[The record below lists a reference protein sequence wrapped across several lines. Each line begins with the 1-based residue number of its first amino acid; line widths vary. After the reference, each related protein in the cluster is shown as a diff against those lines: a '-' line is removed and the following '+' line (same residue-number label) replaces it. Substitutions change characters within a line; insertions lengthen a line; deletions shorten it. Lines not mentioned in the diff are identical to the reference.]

1 MTLKKA
7 VIFVG
12 RELYITLTS
21 HSRCL
26 SAGADKLTGAEL
38 LLDQAELRHVGEC
51 ESLRESKHPA
61 GDIGSSVRPAIVT
74 DRVAVDEEIAAE
86 TVASFQSHR
95 LYRKHGGSCRL
106 QWC

>member
-51 ESLRESKHPA
+51 ESLRESYHSA
-61 GDIGSSVRPAIVT
+61 GDIGSSVRPVIVT
-74 DRVAVDEEIAAE
+74 DRKGGIIIDPLFAY
-86 TVASFQSHR
+86 TGLKCQLQQSVT
-95 LYRKHGGSCRL
+95 LS
-106 QWC
+106 

>member
-51 ESLRESKHPA
+51 ESLRESCRRH
-61 GDIGSSVRPAIVT
+61 RQLCQT
-74 DRVAVDEEIAAE
+74 
-86 TVASFQSHR
+86 SHR
-95 LYRKHGGSCRL
+95 HRPEGRNYN
-106 QWC
+106 